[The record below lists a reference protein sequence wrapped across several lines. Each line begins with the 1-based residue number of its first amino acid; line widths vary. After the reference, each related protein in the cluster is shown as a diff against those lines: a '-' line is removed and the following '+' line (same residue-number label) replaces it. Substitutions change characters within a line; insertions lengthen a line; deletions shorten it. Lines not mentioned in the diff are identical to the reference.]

1 MESIGAMSIGEISRV
16 PEAHTTPVKILL
28 PKRKAVRA
36 IVTSAAIGA
45 WYYDQLRCL
54 LEAMAGSMQLHIVA
68 AWKANTP
75 GFGMAQDASSPT
87 QLKRTMSKWGSQW
100 ISKFDRM
107 SGDIARK
114 FADKSQRHVGWS
126 NAAAFRQAGFTVK
139 FAPSAAAKEAY
150 KAVIAQNV
158 GLIRNLPQAY
168 YNGIRNDVW
177 ASVLKGS
184 DLDTL
189 NKSLRKRYRMTLRR
203 AALISR
209 DQNAKARSLIE
220 NVQHRELGITHA
232 LWQHSHAVREP
243 RPSHLAF
250 DGHIYELKKGAYLD
264 GVWTWPGVEI
274 NCRCSSRPIIPGFND
289 EEIAKANHRAVSSA
303 A

>member
-1 MESIGAMSIGEISRV
+1 M
-16 PEAHTTPVKILL
+16 KIVA
-28 PKRKAVRA
+28 PKRQAVRA
-36 IVTSAAIGA
+36 IPISAAIQA

-54 LEAMAGSMQLHIVA
+54 LESMASSMQLHIAA

-75 GFGMAQDASSPT
+75 GFGLAQDASSPVK
-87 QLKRTMSKWGSQW
+87 LKRTMSKWGSQW
-100 ISKFDRM
+100 ISKFDAM
-107 SGDIARK
+107 STEIARK
-114 FADKSQRHVGWS
+114 FADKSQRHVANS
-126 NAAAFRQAGFTVK
+126 NAAIFRAAGFTVK
-139 FAPSAAAKEAY
+139 FQPTKAAKEAY
-150 KAVIAQNV
+150 KATIAQNV

-177 ASVLKGS
+177 ESVMKGS
-184 DLDTL
+184 DLDAL

-209 DQNAKARSLIE
+209 DQNAKARSLME
-220 NVQHRELGITHA
+220 NIQHRELGITQA

-250 DGHIYELKKGAYLD
+250 DGKIYDLKKGAFLD

-289 EEIAKANHRAVSSA
+289 QEIAQAKRRAVSSA